1 MVRVISSLACRTE
14 RAMTAKIACLCL
26 SLLLPFQVFA
36 ESKPAN
42 NPAPPGAEKTAKTK
56 ILETGAR
63 LMQSNSPVA
72 SLDIYLNGFH
82 ADKRDA
88 EHQMESHHFCRQVNQ
103 DFAQCVLFDGNT
115 QEANLQGI
123 EYIISETIYDGL
135 PADEK
140 KYWHPHNYEILSG
153 TLIAPN
159 IPELAEKQ
167 LMRDKMNSYGKTWH
181 VWRTGMFGM
190 PSDKLPLGDPALM
203 WSFNRDGEAK
213 PGLVEQRDRRLKV
226 DSEKERQARAELTKL
241 ARPQGGVDDMA
252 RAFKRPTKPL
262 PGVVDNKADGVK

>member
-1 MVRVISSLACRTE
+1 
-14 RAMTAKIACLCL
+14 MTAKLTCLCL
-26 SLLLPFQVFA
+26 CLLLSA
-36 ESKPAN
+36 HTMADSKPAN
-42 NPAPPGAEKTAKTK
+42 SPTPPGAEKTGKTK
-56 ILETGAR
+56 ALETGAR
-63 LMQSNSPVA
+63 LLQDNSPVA

-115 QEANLQGI
+115 AQANLQGI
-123 EYIISETIYDGL
+123 EYIVSEKIYDGL
-135 PADEK
+135 PAAEK

-159 IPELAEKQ
+159 IPEVAEKQ

-181 VWRTGMFGM
+181 VWRTGMYDM

-213 PGLVEQRDRRLKV
+213 PGLVEQRDRRLRV
-226 DSEKERQARAELTKL
+226 DSANKRQARSELAQI

-252 RAFKRPTKPL
+252 HAFKRPTKPL
-262 PGVVDNKADGVK
+262 PGVVDRRAVGAPATGAAGTHEQ